1 MNPNSVLSKTQ
12 KGVREIETRE
22 NKLDH
27 RLRALLI
34 MVNGRAT
41 AGEIARK
48 FEQLGDIGPMIDQLV
63 AQGFVAE
70 GAGEAAA
77 PAAAPAAQPPAAG
90 AGTGATGPG
99 DLKRAQVELCMHLRN
114 VLGPDADLITGKI
127 EACKTMAELRNYFGA
142 QRETLNEWLGKTK
155 SAAFWAKADPYLK

>member
-41 AGEIARK
+41 AGEIAKK

-63 AQGFVAE
+63 AQGFIAE

-77 PAAAPAAQPPAAG
+77 PAAAAPAAPA
-90 AGTGATGPG
+90 AGTGAAGPG
-99 DLKRAQVELCMHLRN
+99 DLKRVQVELCTHLRN
-114 VLGPDADLITGKI
+114 VLGPDADLITAKI

-142 QRETLNEWLGKTK
+142 QRDMLNEWLGKTK